1 MGWLLML
8 IYNAFC
14 MILFRVLKIPV
25 TKLSLSTAILGGIL
39 IIGTLLSLMNYNHP
53 HTPFSREYFH
63 STPVIP
69 SVKGRVISVDVIP
82 NTPLKMGDIL
92 FKIDPIP
99 FQNKVDSF
107 TAQLTLLKI
116 DLNRAEEL
124 MLKKVG
130 KQRDVDVMK
139 AKVDDIQAKLEDADY
154 NLEKTV
160 VKAVSDGFVTQL
172 LIYPGLYVVSTPL
185 RPAMVFVQSNS
196 FTYVAWFR
204 QNSLT
209 RLKAGSAAE
218 IAFDAIHG
226 VIFSAEVIGHIPVLA
241 EGELQATGNLYDSSS
256 TLTPGRVP
264 VKIKI
269 TDPRFT
275 QYANTIPA
283 GSYAQTAVYSEHGK
297 FVIFLRQILIRMSSW
312 MNYIFPFN

>member
-25 TKLSLSTAILGGIL
+25 TKLTLSTAILGGIL

-53 HTPFSREYFH
+53 YSPYSREYFH
-63 STPVIP
+63 TTPVIP

-82 NTPLKMGDIL
+82 NTPLKTGDIL
-92 FKIDPIP
+92 FRIDPIP
-99 FQNKVDSF
+99 FQNKVDSL
-107 TAQLTLLKI
+107 TAQLTSLELDLK
-116 DLNRAEEL
+116 RAEEL

-130 KQRDVDVMK
+130 RQRDVDVMK
-139 AKVDDIQAKLEDADY
+139 AKVDDVQAKLEDAEYD
-154 NLEKTV
+154 LEKTV

-185 RPAMVFVQSNS
+185 RPAMVFVQSDS

-209 RLKAGSAAE
+209 RLKAGSEAE
-218 IAFDAIHG
+218 IAFDAIPG

-241 EGELQATGNLYDSSS
+241 EGELQATGSLYDSSS
-256 TLTPGRVP
+256 TITPGRVP

-275 QYANTIPA
+275 EYSSTIPA
-283 GSYAQTAVYSEHGK
+283 GSYAQTAVYSEHGQL
-297 FVIFLRQILIRMSSW
+297 VIFLRQILIRMSSW